1 MKNGLELNKIN
12 QNNIKRYLYILYIN
26 MDRVNQMLIVQKE
39 GLELFKKKNTD
50 YGDSFAQFGP
60 IGVIIRMQD
69 KINRL
74 ANISKTNITLV
85 ESESLRDTLIDLH
98 NYSAMAIMLLDEK
111 DKHNDKEI
119 TNEITNEITTTASV
133 GHELYLE
140 DNINKLTNENE
151 IIHQSWGQWN
161 YL

>member
-1 MKNGLELNKIN
+1 
-12 QNNIKRYLYILYIN
+12 

>member
-1 MKNGLELNKIN
+1 
-12 QNNIKRYLYILYIN
+12 
-26 MDRVNQMLIVQKE
+26 MDRVKQMLIVQKE

-119 TNEITNEITTTASV
+119 TNEITNKKITTTASV